1 MRSRALEMLRWIA
14 GPDAEFRPGQWEAI
28 QAVAEERRRA
38 LVVQRTGWGKSA
50 VYFIATSLLR
60 QQGMGPT
67 VIVSPLLVLM
77 RNQIQMAERL
87 GLSART
93 VNSTNREAW
102 DPVFEEIR
110 AGAVD
115 LLLISPE
122 RLNNPTFR
130 TDVLPDLLRS
140 LGLLVVDEVHCISD
154 WGHDFRP
161 DYRRLSRIVR
171 LLPSNV
177 AVLGT
182 TATANDRVVADAAEQ
197 LGDDLLVVRG
207 SLDRESLR
215 LQVLNLPDAATRLAW
230 LGQVIPTLEGC
241 GIVYC
246 LTVRDANRVGEWLAS
261 RGIEARSYTGAA
273 DSEDRLQIEEL
284 LTSGRLKA
292 VVATSALGMG
302 YDNPHIR
309 FVIHYQAPGSPVAYY
324 QQVGRAGRAVD
335 SAYGVLL
342 TGAEDRDI
350 QDYFIRTAFP
360 SSEHVDE
367 VLGALAASGGLR
379 LGQLET
385 VNLPRGRLEAT
396 LKILEVEGAVY
407 REGSTWHRSASAWQ
421 YPAARIEAVSAH
433 RRREQSVMLEY
444 GSTKS
449 CLMEML
455 RSQLDDEESAP
466 CGRCANCAG
475 PFFAAEVDDDTVQE
489 AIGFIRREADTIEPR
504 RRWPIA
510 VDGSHVVAHPVKRG
524 RVLTRWG
531 DPGLARAVETGK
543 YRDDRFADEL
553 VEAFARMVGEWGPR
567 PWPEWITPVPRYGG
581 GGLVDDLTH
590 RLAAELGLEF
600 FPAVEKIRE
609 TRPQKM
615 MQNSTRQ
622 ARNLLGTFRVKSVR
636 SGPVLLVDDVVDSR
650 WTLTVVGDLLGA
662 AGSGPVYPVALT
674 DTSRRDS

>member
-1 MRSRALEMLRWIA
+1 MRSCALEMLRCIA
-14 GPDAEFRPGQWEAI
+14 GPDANFRPGQWEAI
-28 QAVAEERRRA
+28 QAVVEERRRA

-87 GLSART
+87 GLSAQT

-102 DPVFEEIR
+102 DPVFAEIK

-122 RLNNPTFR
+122 RLNNPRFR

-161 DYRRLSRIVR
+161 DYRRLSRIVN
-171 LLPSNV
+171 LLPPNV

-182 TATANDRVVADAAEQ
+182 TATANDRVVADVAEQ
-197 LGDDLLVVRG
+197 IGADLRVVRG
-207 SLDRESLR
+207 SLDRKSLR
-215 LQVLNLPDAATRLAW
+215 LQVLALPDAEMRMAW
-230 LGQVIPTLEGC
+230 LAQVIPTLEGC

-261 RGIEARSYTGAA
+261 RGIEARSYTGAT
-273 DSEDRLQIEEL
+273 DPEDRLQIEEL
-284 LTSGRLKA
+284 LTSGRLQV

-360 SSEHVDE
+360 SKEHVDE
-367 VLGALAASGGLR
+367 VLGAVEASNGLR

-385 VNLPRGRLEAT
+385 VNLSRGRLEAT
-396 LKILEVEGAVY
+396 LKILEVEGVVY

-421 YPAARIEAVSAH
+421 YPAVRVEAVAAH

-444 GSTKS
+444 GSTDS

-455 RSQLDDEESAP
+455 RSQLDDEEAGP

-475 PFFAAEVDDDTVQE
+475 PFFTDQVDDGTVQD
-489 AIGFIRREADTIEPR
+489 AIGFIRKGADAIEAR
-504 RRWPIA
+504 RRWPLR
-510 VDGSHVVAHPVKRG
+510 VQGSSVVAHPVERG

-531 DPGLARAVETGK
+531 DPGLARLVEAGK
-543 YRDDRFADEL
+543 YRIGRFDDEL
-553 VEAFARMVGEWGPR
+553 VEALARMINEWGPR
-567 PWPEWITPVPRYGG
+567 PRPEWVTPVPRYGG
-581 GGLVDDLTH
+581 GGLVDDLAS
-590 RLAAELGLEF
+590 RLAAELGLEYH
-600 FPAVEKIRE
+600 PAVEKIRE
-609 TRPQKM
+609 TSPQKT

-622 ARNLLGTFRVKSVR
+622 AENLLGAFRVGDVQPM
-636 SGPVLLVDDVVDSR
+636 PVLLVDDVVDSR

-674 DTSRRDS
+674 DTSRSDS

>member
-14 GPDAEFRPGQWEAI
+14 GRDADFRPGQWEAI
-28 QAVAEERRRA
+28 QAVVEERRRA

-77 RNQIQMAERL
+77 RNQIEMAERL

-93 VNSTNREAW
+93 VNSTNRETWA
-102 DPVFEEIR
+102 PVFDEIR

-122 RLNNPTFR
+122 RLNNPEFR
-130 TDVLPDLLRS
+130 TEVLPDLLRS

-161 DYRRLSRIVR
+161 DYRRLSRIVN
-171 LLPSNV
+171 LLPPNV

-182 TATANDRVVADAAEQ
+182 TATANDRVVADVAEQ

-215 LQVLNLPDAATRLAW
+215 LQVLALPDAASRMAW
-230 LGQVIPTLEGC
+230 LAQAIPSLEGS

-273 DSEDRLQIEEL
+273 DPENRLQIEEL
-284 LTSGRLKA
+284 LTSGRLKV

-335 SAYGVLL
+335 SAYGLL
-342 TGAEDRDI
+342 LMGAEDRDI
-350 QDYFIRTAFP
+350 QDYFIQTAFP

-367 VLGALAASGGLR
+367 VLEVLAASDGLK
-379 LGQLET
+379 LHQLET

-407 REGSTWHRSASAWQ
+407 REGSRWHRSASAWQ
-421 YPAARIEAVSAH
+421 YPAARVEAVAAH
-433 RRREQSVMLEY
+433 RRHEQSVMLEY
-444 GSTKS
+444 GSTDS

-455 RSQLDDEESAP
+455 RWQLDDEEAAP

-475 PFFAAEVDDDTVQE
+475 PFLADEVDDGTVQE
-489 AIGFIRREADTIEPR
+489 AIGFIRKGVDTIEPR
-504 RRWPIA
+504 RRWPFA
-510 VDGSHVVAHPVKRG
+510 VHDSSVVAHPVERG

-531 DPGLARAVETGK
+531 DPGLARAVEAGK
-543 YRDDRFADEL
+543 YRDGRFADEL
-553 VEAFARMVGEWGPR
+553 VEALALMINEWGPR
-567 PWPEWITPVPRYGG
+567 PRPEWITPIPRHGG
-581 GGLVDDLTH
+581 GGLVDDLAR

-600 FPAVEKIRE
+600 FPAVDKIRE

-622 ARNLLGTFRVKSVR
+622 VRNLFGAFRVESVR
-636 SGPVLLVDDVVDSR
+636 TGPVLLVDDVVDSR
-650 WTLTVVGDLLGA
+650 WTLTVVGDLLRT

-674 DTSRRDS
+674 DTSRSDS